1 MVNEKI
7 TIPQM
12 IAYLQR
18 TSDEWSQLMAKG
30 EGEEWMIDATAV
42 EQAIIKT
49 LNAVYHSAEGA
60 PLLPKWAIDG
70 TPIQLSNFNEDAIG
84 NNIKVK
90 VKLLHEIDVLKERL
104 QGSQNPDGN
113 YATLLHEKQEELK
126 WTNETLRD
134 LKSQHKLHLQHRL
147 ATLDR
152 EIEQSFDA
160 FSIDELNGI
169 RREIVRKIE
178 MIDAELKT
186 L

>member
-1 MVNEKI
+1 MVAEKI

-18 TSDEWSQLMAKG
+18 TVDEWNQLIAKG
-30 EGEEWMIDATAV
+30 EGDKWMIDATAI
-42 EQAIIKT
+42 EQAIINT
-49 LNAVYHSAEGA
+49 LKAVKHNAEGV
-60 PLLPKWAIDG
+60 PLLPKWEIDS
-70 TPIQLSNFNEDAIG
+70 TAIQLNTFNEDAIG

-90 VKLLHEIDVLKERL
+90 VKLLHEIDLLKERL
-104 QGSQNPDGN
+104 QGSQNPDAN

-126 WTNETLRD
+126 WTNQTLRE
-134 LKSQHKLHLQHRL
+134 LKSQHKLQLQHRL
-147 ATLDR
+147 ATIDR

-160 FSIDELNGI
+160 FSIDEMNGI

-178 MIDAELKT
+178 MLDAELKT